1 MMTDRGQ
8 RGFTLLEMLIVVAIL
23 AILFAILIPNFIR
36 SRAASQL
43 AACQLDL
50 RNIAAALQ
58 LYSGEHETYPLA
70 ADWETDLTAG
80 GYIRGMPRS
89 PIDGA
94 AYVYATDA
102 GRSNFVLSDGPDKYL
117 QAGVSGYIVYTP
129 AGGLEV
135 GIGSVPSP

>member
-8 RGFTLLEMLIVVAIL
+8 RGFTLIEMLIVVAIL
-23 AILFAILIPNFIR
+23 GILAAILIPNFIR
-36 SRAASQL
+36 SRAASHL

-58 LYSGEHETYPLA
+58 LFSGENETYPDA
-70 ADWETDLTAG
+70 ASWESDLTTG

-94 AYVYATDA
+94 AYVYATNA
-102 GRSNFVLSDGPDKYL
+102 GRNNFVISDGPDKYQ
-117 QAGVSGYIVYTP
+117 QAGISGYIVYTP

-135 GIGSVPSP
+135 GLGSVPSP